1 MDEAEK
7 EEFRVWQENS
17 CGHSS
22 AFRENAWPRAKSD
35 RYIRWGGRALEPGS
49 DAYRE
54 ARTRRLWQR
63 GDGRSPDGQDTRIV
77 FNAINAVN
85 FNNNPPCGGHRFADT
100 TSFRTFRSIMKGAEW
115 PLERPRGLRLF
126 TRGKNAFYVL
136 PQHSPWGGNHYFY
149 ERAEHKRH
157 PSFPAPVLPYGAEP
171 PDNLPPSS
179 HRLMNAPPM
188 PEEYWGRYNRA
199 NLRPTPFVV
208 LLHPVDKSFWVVFNH
223 LPLSQKILT
232 PGEQRKL
239 RRWCD
244 ECADE
249 EEWDDCPYFDY
260 DYNKEAFW
268 KPIHP
273 EVSYVAPIER
283 LEDVAFWEE
292 LGMPPF
298 SILRIPPLREGGRR
312 NRAEDM
318 AEDIGKARAQGLV
331 GEEEEQSSHD
341 GGGPFLEV
349 GLGGVTMRVEATN
362 VRPNPFK
369 AKHQEFK
376 DYWNKWVSEPAP
388 GDRPRAQQIKTDRRR
403 NRNNQWRRGRGCEN
417 VGFAERS
424 EQEAQGYTAVFF
436 SFFCRGTGPVE
447 YHVCACVFAPIPF
460 PVVPGSNIKQSIE
473 LQDDCLAVTAPVTMI
488 RSS

>member
-1 MDEAEK
+1 
-7 EEFRVWQENS
+7 
-17 CGHSS
+17 
-22 AFRENAWPRAKSD
+22 
-35 RYIRWGGRALEPGS
+35 
-49 DAYRE
+49 
-54 ARTRRLWQR
+54 
-63 GDGRSPDGQDTRIV
+63 
-77 FNAINAVN
+77 
-85 FNNNPPCGGHRFADT
+85 
-100 TSFRTFRSIMKGAEW
+100 MKGAEW

-126 TRGKNAFYVL
+126 TLGKNAFYVL
-136 PQHSPWGGNHYFY
+136 PQHSPWGGDNHYFY

-157 PSFPAPVLPYGAEP
+157 PSFPAPVVPYGAEP

-179 HRLMNAPPM
+179 HRLMNARSI
-188 PEEYWGRYNRA
+188 PEEYWGDMEIFRPALTAPASYLVASPAAARLKSLPLEFGHFMGPLWYDGSQSGYYNRA

-208 LLHPVDKSFWVVFNH
+208 LLHPVDKSFWVVFDH

-232 PGEQRKL
+232 PGEQSKL

-249 EEWDDCPYFDY
+249 QEWDDCPYFDY

-292 LGMPPF
+292 VGMPPF
-298 SILRIPPLREGGRR
+298 SILRIPPFREGGRR

-318 AEDIGKARAQGLV
+318 GEDMGEARAQGLV
-331 GEEEEQSSHD
+331 GEEEEEEQSSHA

-388 GDRPRAQQIKTDRRR
+388 GDPPESSSDQDGQ
-403 NRNNQWRRGRGCEN
+403 E
-417 VGFAERS
+417 EEP
-424 EQEAQGYTAVFF
+424 EQPVAGGSRVRK
-436 SFFCRGTGPVE
+436 CRI
-447 YHVCACVFAPIPF
+447 CRKI
-460 PVVPGSNIKQSIE
+460 
-473 LQDDCLAVTAPVTMI
+473 
-488 RSS
+488 